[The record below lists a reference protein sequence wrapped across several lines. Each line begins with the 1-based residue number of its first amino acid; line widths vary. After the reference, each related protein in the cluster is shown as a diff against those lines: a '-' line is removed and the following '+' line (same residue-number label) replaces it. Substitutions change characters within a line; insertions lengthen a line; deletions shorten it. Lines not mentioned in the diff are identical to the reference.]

1 MNAALPGCPAVPALM
16 DAYLHR
22 RLLGPQHAMLRDH
35 LDTCRP
41 CWAIWNRYR
50 WDAAA
55 GHPLVA
61 ALRDFLGSAYRPY
74 LDSSRALR
82 EEWIAARPRTA
93 AEIRRFFENSETYL
107 YNLVIWHA
115 SGNRPGYVTA
125 ATPYLTGARM
135 ILDFGSGI
143 GQDTIDLRNLG
154 YTVLPCD
161 LPCPSA
167 RFMQHR
173 LRQAGHDD
181 HVADPR
187 HLDPPPP
194 SDTLWIIDTLDH
206 LPDIPAALGPVLR
219 CADRVIC
226 ENLRTARTC
235 GGQGFHRRR
244 SHAEISHLLARFGLH
259 EQPIAHDLP
268 ITIFTRRSEVS
279 ACSST
284 PRSRLSAWTPAGR
297 PSLRQARPE

>member
-1 MNAALPGCPAVPALM
+1 MNATPAGCAAVPALLG
-16 DAYLHR
+16 AYLR
-22 RLLGPQHAMLRDH
+22 RQLPCPQHAMLRDH
-35 LDTCRP
+35 LDTCQP

-61 ALRDFLGSAYRPY
+61 ELRGFLGSAYRPY

-82 EEWIAARPRTA
+82 EEWITARPRTA

-125 ATPYLTGARM
+125 AAPYLSGARL

-154 YTVLPCD
+154 YAVLPCD

-167 RFMQHR
+167 RFMKRR
-173 LRQAGHDD
+173 LRQAGHNG
-181 HVADPR
+181 HIADPR
-187 HLDPPPP
+187 DLDPPPP
-194 SDTLWIIDTLDH
+194 ADTLWIIDTLDH
-206 LPDIPAALGPVLR
+206 LPDITATLGPVLQR
-219 CADRVIC
+219 VDLVIC
-226 ENLRTARTC
+226 ENLRSARAH
-235 GGQGFHRRR
+235 GGQGFHQRR
-244 SHAEISHLLARFGLH
+244 SRTVISGMFASFGLCEH
-259 EQPIAHDLP
+259 PTPRELP
-268 ITIFTRRSEVS
+268 VTIFIRRIEAPS
-279 ACSST
+279 AC
-284 PRSRLSAWTPAGR
+284 PRPAVT
-297 PSLRQARPE
+297 